1 VGLRGQGSNID
12 NQTEED
18 RCPRSG
24 LLILEIRP
32 ERRLEACGAASLDS
46 LSATQTNA
54 NQFRDVQAACG
65 AKERQKSLAKP
76 SELVHQSRHMKA
88 TPMWIGVLAGALL
101 MAGSGCRSVYYATW
115 EKLGVE
121 KRDLLTKAV
130 VAARDEQKA
139 AGEEFQD
146 ALGRLQQITS
156 FDGGKLEAAY
166 RDLRKDLE
174 SAEAR
179 AAAVGKRIRTVEQV
193 SGDLFAE
200 WEREIRQISTPN
212 LRAGSEEQ
220 LRATRGRYDELHAA
234 LTRAEQSMAP
244 VLTQLKDYTLYLKH
258 NVNAAAIASLR
269 GEAANIQADIGKLL
283 GDMNASIAKADEFVQ
298 QMGGTR

>member
-1 VGLRGQGSNID
+1 
-12 NQTEED
+12 
-18 RCPRSG
+18 
-24 LLILEIRP
+24 
-32 ERRLEACGAASLDS
+32 
-46 LSATQTNA
+46 
-54 NQFRDVQAACG
+54 
-65 AKERQKSLAKP
+65 
-76 SELVHQSRHMKA
+76 MKA
-88 TPMWIGVLAGALL
+88 TPIWIGVLAGVLL
-101 MAGSGCRSVYYATW
+101 LAGTGCRSVYYATW

-146 ALGRLQQITS
+146 ALSRLQQITS

-166 RDLRKDLE
+166 RELRKDSE

-179 AAAVGKRIRTVEQV
+179 AAAVGNRIRRVEQV

-200 WEREIRQISTPN
+200 WEQEIKRISTPH
-212 LRAGSEEQ
+212 LRAGSEQQ
-220 LRATRGRYDELHAA
+220 LRETRERYGELHAA
-234 LTRAEQSMAP
+234 LTRAERSMAP
-244 VLTQLKDYTLYLKH
+244 VLTQLRDYTLYLKH
-258 NVNAAAIASLR
+258 NLNATAIASLR

-283 GDMNASIAKADEFVQ
+283 EDMNASIAKADEFVR

>member
-1 VGLRGQGSNID
+1 M
-12 NQTEED
+12 
-18 RCPRSG
+18 
-24 LLILEIRP
+24 
-32 ERRLEACGAASLDS
+32 
-46 LSATQTNA
+46 
-54 NQFRDVQAACG
+54 
-65 AKERQKSLAKP
+65 KP
-76 SELVHQSRHMKA
+76 KPL
-88 TPMWIGVLAGALL
+88 WIGVLAGALFL
-101 MAGSGCRSVYYATW
+101 AGTGCRSVYYGTW

-121 KRDLLTKAV
+121 KRDLLRKAV
-130 VAARDEQKA
+130 VAARDEQQA

-146 ALGRLQQITS
+146 ALSRLQQITS

-166 RDLRKDLE
+166 RGLSKDSE
-174 SAEAR
+174 SAETR
-179 AAAVGKRIRTVEQV
+179 AAAVRKRIRSVEQV
-193 SGDLFAE
+193 SADLFAE
-200 WEREIRQISTPN
+200 WEKEIQQISTPN

-220 LRATRGRYDELHAA
+220 LLETRRRYDELHAA

-283 GDMNASIAKADEFVQ
+283 DDMNASIARADEFVQ